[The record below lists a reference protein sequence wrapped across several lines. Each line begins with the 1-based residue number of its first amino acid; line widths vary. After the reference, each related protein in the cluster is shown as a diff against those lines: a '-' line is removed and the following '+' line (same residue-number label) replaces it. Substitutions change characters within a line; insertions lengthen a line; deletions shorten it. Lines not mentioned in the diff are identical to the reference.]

1 MKKLLLASSAAL
13 IIQARSAHGVWVTPH
28 FGELSVVYGMG
39 VADDAYGKEKLA
51 WVNGYDEKFA
61 TSEVVVSKKPSHSTI
76 DAKDAAVL
84 TVFFN
89 NGFWEKGENGR
100 WKEVA
105 EKDISKPVDTSTS
118 LKYNIS
124 VLKSYQGEM
133 KPFAELPVQVI
144 PEQDPSAV
152 KQGEQLV
159 VTVYV
164 DGKPAADVPVTN
176 DYINNFAEKQK
187 TDKDGKVT
195 LTVRNDALN
204 VIAAL
209 VNHPTPDDAKAH
221 LQRSVATLSFK
232 AAKK

>member
-1 MKKLLLASSAAL
+1 
-13 IIQARSAHGVWVTPH
+13 
-28 FGELSVVYGMG
+28 
-39 VADDAYGKEKLA
+39 
-51 WVNGYDEKFA
+51 
-61 TSEVVVSKKPSHSTI
+61 
-76 DAKDAAVL
+76 
-84 TVFFN
+84 
-89 NGFWEKGENGR
+89 
-100 WKEVA
+100 
-105 EKDISKPVDTSTS
+105 
-118 LKYNIS
+118 
-124 VLKSYQGEM
+124 M